1 MDIHTDWTTRA
12 FGLTPAAPLTGPF
25 TTGAFQRAWWEHFGA
40 DGDEV
45 LLAEGPDGLVP
56 LWRRLGRLEM
66 PVDEDLADYH
76 SPLGPGA
83 AAVMADAAGRL
94 GSGTPF
100 RFDSLPQEAAEILSK
115 GLAEA
120 GTTAP
125 LEEHSA
131 ALFIELPSSFDEY
144 LAGLDKKQRHE
155 LRRKRRRYE
164 DLVGRPQLERS
175 GSGAAFGRLHRRSD
189 GTKGDFM
196 TETMESFFADLLMLP
211 GARLDSLV
219 APGGAM
225 VAMAFGFEDDDAY
238 YLYNAAYDPDC
249 ADASPGMVLLSELIA
264 EAIAGG
270 RQVFDLLKGE
280 EKYKY
285 RLGARRRP
293 LYVLE
298 GRL

>member
-1 MDIHTDWTTRA
+1 MDIHADWTTRA
-12 FGLTPAAPLTGPF
+12 FDLTPAAPLTGPF
-25 TTGAFQRAWWEHFGA
+25 PTGFFQRAWWEHFGA
-40 DGDEV
+40 PDDEI

-56 LWRRLGRLEM
+56 LWRRRGRLEM

-76 SPLGPGA
+76 SPLGSGA
-83 AAVMADAAGRL
+83 AAVMADAVGRI
-94 GSGTPF
+94 GSGTRF
-100 RFDSLPQEAAEILSK
+100 RFDSLPREAAEILSK

-125 LEEHSA
+125 LVEHSA
-131 ALFIELPSSFDEY
+131 ALYIELPSSFDEY

-155 LRRKRRRYE
+155 LRRKRRRYQ

-175 GSGAAFGRLHRRSD
+175 GAMAAFARLHRRS
-189 GTKGDFM
+189 GGAKGAFM
-196 TETMESFFADLLMLP
+196 TETMESFFAAVLTLP
-211 GARLDSLV
+211 GARLDSLT
-219 APGGAM
+219 APDGAT

-238 YLYNAAYDPDC
+238 YLYNAAYDPDR
-249 ADASPGMVLLSELIA
+249 ADASPGMVLLAELIA

-280 EKYKY
+280 ETYKF

-293 LYVLE
+293 LYLLE
-298 GRL
+298 GEL